1 MRENAWTNIIKVWS
15 LVNFNIV
22 KRLGLGLGIGDQGCG
37 WELGI
42 GNWELGIGKWEMGTS
57 KKLITLFSKS
67 Q

>member
-42 GNWELGIGKWEMGTS
+42 GNWEANLTNLPLNLLNLPLKIRP
-57 KKLITLFSKS
+57 
-67 Q
+67 